1 MYKFRNKIFIF
12 YYIPFL
18 ETILDQLHNRAQIMK
33 GNLGFKIMEE
43 EVEVI
48 LQLLR
53 WMKIRI
59 QDMLVRRQD

>member
-1 MYKFRNKIFIF
+1 MSKFRNKIFIF
-12 YYIPFL
+12 YHISFL
-18 ETILDQLHNRAQIMK
+18 ETIQDQLHNRAQITK